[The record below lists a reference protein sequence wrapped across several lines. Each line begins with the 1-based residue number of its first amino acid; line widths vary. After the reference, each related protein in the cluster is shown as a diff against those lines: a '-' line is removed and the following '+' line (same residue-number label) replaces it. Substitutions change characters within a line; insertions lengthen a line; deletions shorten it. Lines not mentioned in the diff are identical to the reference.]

1 MIHDGFIYLGT
12 LMLLAAILV
21 NLPVYLKGKGA
32 QKFFKFAPPI
42 VLLYLCLNRNIVRKG
57 VMGFRQCDVVCTI
70 SLVVCVKSSL
80 IYCQTIAAVSYT
92 HLDVYKRQLSGCLLL
107 VKALRAGA
115 V

>member
-42 VLLYLCLNRNIVRKG
+42 VLLYLGMMLYYENVELGR
-57 VMGFRQCDVVCTI
+57 
-70 SLVVCVKSSL
+70 
-80 IYCQTIAAVSYT
+80 YCCN
-92 HLDVYKRQLSGCLLL
+92 L
-107 VKALRAGA
+107 
-115 V
+115 

>member
-42 VLLYLCLNRNIVRKG
+42 VLPL
-57 VMGFRQCDVVCTI
+57 FRYDAFMYYENVEPGRYSCN
-70 SLVVCVKSSL
+70 L
-80 IYCQTIAAVSYT
+80 
-92 HLDVYKRQLSGCLLL
+92 
-107 VKALRAGA
+107 
-115 V
+115 